1 MRLALFAATLLIY
14 VTPAIVHATETTFL
28 VPADDGYGMDDC
40 LSEGKA
46 CAKLVADSWCQVKGM
61 AVSIRFERAS
71 ADDVTASLTSK
82 AAVSPREAA
91 YLITCQN

>member
-1 MRLALFAATLLIY
+1 MRFVVFAAALAACLAPSLSQANEKIF
-14 VTPAIVHATETTFL
+14 A

-61 AVSIRFERAS
+61 NHSIRFEA
-71 ADDVTASLTSK
+71 AAPEDITGSLSED
-82 AAVSPREAA
+82 AARPAVAPA
-91 YLITCQN
+91 YLITCQD

>member
-1 MRLALFAATLLIY
+1 MRFVVFAAVLAASLA
-14 VTPAIVHATETTFL
+14 PSLSQAREETFA

-61 AVSIRFERAS
+61 NHSIHFEA
-71 ADDVTASLTSK
+71 AAPEDITGSLSENATRP
-82 AAVSPREAA
+82 AEAPA
-91 YLITCQN
+91 YLITCPD